1 MDFHS
6 HAKKRQSGHRR
17 NQSSKA
23 WSWPGRV
30 LCAGCFLC
38 SQSSSSFRVSSNIS
52 LDFTDNSID
61 SHTKMQSRIG
71 SLARVSSYYPRIVF
85 NRVFRASLSDSKDWK
100 NEDQDM
106 SNLPGLS
113 PEQLSNI
120 ARLDDS
126 LRNHHMATVESDEAR
141 RKRMI
146 YRSKQRGWL
155 EADLLMGSWAVKH
168 VPSLSLEELDEYEV
182 LLKEETIDIYNYISG
197 KDALPPHLQ
206 NLSVMKKIQGYAMT
220 RNMANPED
228 YEAVKKETNLT

>member
-1 MDFHS
+1 MTVVRTIS
-6 HAKKRQSGHRR
+6 ESACCLLRT
-17 NQSSKA
+17 QSSFLEMLA
-23 WSWPGRV
+23 RV
-30 LCAGCFLC
+30 Y
-38 SQSSSSFRVSSNIS
+38 
-52 LDFTDNSID
+52 
-61 SHTKMQSRIG
+61 
-71 SLARVSSYYPRIVF
+71 SLARRSHHPTIGFPGVL
-85 NRVFRASLSDSKDWK
+85 RASFSDGSKDWK

-106 SNLPGLS
+106 TNLPGLS
-113 PEQLSNI
+113 REQLSNI

-126 LRNHHMATVESDEAR
+126 LRNSHMATVETDEAR

-206 NLSVMKKIQGYAMT
+206 NLSVMKKLQGYAMT